1 MASIHGAS
9 WTGGEQVTGEWYCPA
24 PWNHWKNCLRQV
36 AQAVCRAVSERVR
49 PEPEEQRAAVNQRA
63 ETLLKTHG
71 PGILRF
77 AYSYLHN
84 MAVAEVI
91 LQDTLIQFLK
101 TASVLE
107 TEAHEKAW
115 LYRVAGNLSKNRI
128 AYNRV
133 RTAELQT
140 SKTTIVPMYRRLA
153 VAACAALLLAGAV
166 ALPYL
171 SRERAEEGSPSGDQ
185 SGLWERTEAASPQE
199 LSQLVGFPVETLGAV
214 PFEMTDVQY
223 TAYGGGLAET
233 TYSDGEQSLVFRKTM
248 GQTDPSGDYTAY
260 EVQTTVEVDS
270 STVTL
275 HGMEDGYCLAV
286 WQDGTYSWSIRSAT
300 AYSIAVWTEILESVE

>member
-1 MASIHGAS
+1 M
-9 WTGGEQVTGEWYCPA
+9 
-24 PWNHWKNCLRQV
+24 
-36 AQAVCRAVSERVR
+36 
-49 PEPEEQRAAVNQRA
+49 
-63 ETLLKTHG
+63 TL
-71 PGILRF
+71 
-77 AYSYLHN
+77 
-84 MAVAEVI
+84 
-91 LQDTLIQFLK
+91 
-101 TASVLE
+101 
-107 TEAHEKAW
+107 EKA
-115 LYRVAGNLSKNRI
+115 YREIMDHVVLSEATETRLLQTL
-128 AYNRV
+128 

-171 SRERAEEGSPSGDQ
+171 SRERAE
-185 SGLWERTEAASPQE
+185 AASPQE

-223 TAYGGGLAET
+223 TAYGGGLAEV

-275 HGMEDGYCLAV
+275 HGMEDEYCLAV

-300 AYSIAVWTEILESVE
+300 AYSAAVWTEILESVE